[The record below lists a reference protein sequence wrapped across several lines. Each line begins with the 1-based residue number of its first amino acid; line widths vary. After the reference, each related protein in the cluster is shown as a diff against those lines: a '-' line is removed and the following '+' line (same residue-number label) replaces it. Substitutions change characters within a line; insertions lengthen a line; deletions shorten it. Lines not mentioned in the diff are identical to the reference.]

1 MKDNKAKIYMIF
13 SLVVLVIAVIVSGT
27 YAYYVWTTS
36 DSDTTKIVAGV
47 GAATVTFDGGSD
59 INANLRPVSDKSKG
73 IVKNIS
79 VKGDTTGLV
88 FNMYLDITSID
99 TGLKDESF
107 RYELY
112 KGTTK
117 VKEATALGAAICACV
132 GINLYK
138 DFYEAADICVK
149 KDIVYYPNKNN
160 QKVYAN
166 LINKFNDVYKIQLEL
181 ADKNLTT
188 HMWKAVGE

>member
-1 MKDNKAKIYMIF
+1 MQ
-13 SLVVLVIAVIVSGT
+13 LEV
-27 YAYYVWTTS
+27 
-36 DSDTTKIVAGV
+36 
-47 GAATVTFDGGSD
+47 
-59 INANLRPVSDKSKG
+59 R
-73 IVKNIS
+73 
-79 VKGDTTGLV
+79 
-88 FNMYLDITSID
+88 
-99 TGLKDESF
+99 
-107 RYELY
+107 
-112 KGTTK
+112 TTK

-149 KDIVYYPNKNN
+149 KDIVYYPDKNN